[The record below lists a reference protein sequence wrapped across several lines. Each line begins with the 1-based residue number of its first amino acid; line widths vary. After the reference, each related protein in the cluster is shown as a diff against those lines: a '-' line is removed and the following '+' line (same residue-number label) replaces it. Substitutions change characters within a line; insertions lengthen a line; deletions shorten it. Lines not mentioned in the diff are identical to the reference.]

1 MKLYL
6 SLAFG
11 GVPIGAMYA
20 LQALGIV
27 IVYKTSKVF
36 NFASG
41 AIGLACAY
49 FASSLHGDGVPTVLA
64 VLIATVLGVVIGAL
78 MELTVR
84 PVKGALNG
92 TIVTLGWLLVLTGG
106 VGWVYGTQVATNEPV
121 RLVSDRQAFQV
132 GGVLQY
138 SYQQLLLLLI
148 AGLLAGGLALF
159 FRLTSIGTATRAVSE
174 APDAARLLGI
184 AVHRVNLVAWGLGGA
199 VSGLAGVLV
208 APLLGGLNTTA
219 LIILTVQALAAALVG
234 RLSSLPL
241 TFAGGIVLGML
252 QPVVHRA
259 LSSFSG
265 IKGTD
270 ELTAFVVVLVA
281 LLFMR
286 RGGRKDAVSGGLV
299 PVPIRPLPTGRLAA
313 MAFGGVALGA
323 LLLPV
328 LIGDTGNVSR
338 YNLTQVAVWGTAT
351 LSLVLLV
358 GVVGQVSV
366 CQAVFMGC
374 GAYGT
379 GIALT
384 HGVPFLL
391 AVVVGGLLAA
401 AVAALVG
408 LPAIRL
414 EPLELAIATL
424 SLSFTADRFLY
435 SWPPLASVDG
445 KRDVPRP
452 GFAGVDPG
460 HVAAGNR
467 AYAWLA
473 LGVFVVACFA
483 VASLRRGRTGAAL
496 TALRSSEP
504 ATAAM
509 GFSVVSVKLRGF
521 AASGFLAGLAGALY
535 AGLVQS
541 ASGPPFDFTR
551 SITLLAYAVIIGVGS
566 VPGAFFG
573 GLVVTLTTVD
583 FGATSDVANGQV
595 VSMTTLLT
603 GVLLIGV
610 LTLSPD
616 GLSGVVRR
624 VRRGASF
631 RSAEVFA

>member
-1 MKLYL
+1 MRLYL
-6 SLAFG
+6 SLALTG
-11 GVPIGAMYA
+11 IPLGAMYA

-49 FASSLHGDGVPTVLA
+49 AASTLHARGVPILV
-64 VLIATVLGVVIGAL
+64 VLGVAIALGVAIGVL

-84 PVKGALNG
+84 PVGSALAG
-92 TIVTLGWLLVLTGG
+92 TVVTLGWLLVLTGG
-106 VGWVYGTQVATNEPV
+106 VGAVYGTQVATNAPAQ
-121 RLVSDRQAFQV
+121 LVPDRPAV
-132 GGVLQY
+132 DLGGVLVY
-138 SYQQLLLLLI
+138 SEQQLVLLAL
-148 AGLLAGGLALF
+148 AAALAGGLAVF
-159 FRLTSIGTATRAVSE
+159 FRRTALGTATRAVAE

-184 AVHRVNLVAWGLGGA
+184 GVDRVNLVAWGLGGA

-208 APLLGGLNTTA
+208 APLLGGLNTTG
-219 LIILTVQALAAALVG
+219 LVVLTVQALAAALVG

-241 TFAGGIVLGML
+241 TFVGGVLLGML
-252 QPVVHRA
+252 QPVVARA
-259 LSSFSG
+259 LQSFSG
-265 IKGTD
+265 VKGTS

-286 RGGRKDAVSGGLV
+286 RGGRRDVVQGGLV
-299 PVPIRPLPTGRLAA
+299 PVSVRPLPTGRAALAGLLGVVA
-313 MAFGGVALGA
+313 AALVVPALVGDGGNL
-323 LLLPV
+323 
-328 LIGDTGNVSR
+328 SR
-338 YNLTQVAVWGTAT
+338 YNVTQVAVWGLAV

-379 GIALT
+379 GIAVA

-391 AVVVGGLLAA
+391 AIALGGLLAA
-401 AVAALVG
+401 GVATLVG

-435 SWPPLASVDG
+435 SWPPLASDDG

-452 GFAGVDPG
+452 GFASVDPG

-473 LGVFVVACFA
+473 LGLFLLACFA
-483 VASLRRGRTGAAL
+483 VANLRRGRTGAAL

-504 ATAAM
+504 ATSAM

-535 AGLVQS
+535 AGLVQG
-541 ASGPPFDFTR
+541 ASGASFDFTR
-551 SITLLAYAVIIGVGS
+551 SITLLAYAVIIGVAS

-573 GLVVTLTTVD
+573 GLVVTLTTLD
-583 FGATSDVANGQV
+583 FNATTDVASGRTTSV
-595 VSMTTLLT
+595 TTLLT
-603 GVLLIGV
+603 GLLLIAV
-610 LTLSPD
+610 LATSPD
-616 GLSGVVRR
+616 GLAGLVRR
-624 VRRGASF
+624 VQRPRLA
-631 RSAEVFA
+631 RTREALA

>member
-1 MKLYL
+1 VRLYA
-6 SLAFG
+6 SLALG
-11 GVPIGAMYA
+11 GIPLGAMYA

-27 IVYKTSKVF
+27 LVYKTSKVF

-49 FASSLHGDGVPTVLA
+49 AGSSLHAHGVPAVPAVLLA
-64 VLIATVLGVVIGAL
+64 VGVGVGIGLL

-84 PVKGALNG
+84 PVKGALTG
-92 TIVTLGWLLVLTGG
+92 TVVTLGWLLVLTGL
-106 VGWVYGTQVATNEPV
+106 VGGVYGTQVATSEPV
-121 RLVSDRQAFQV
+121 SMVAEKQAFDL
-132 GGVLQY
+132 GGVLVY
-138 SYQQLLLLLI
+138 SRGQLLVLVLTALLVT
-148 AGLLAGGLALF
+148 GLALF
-159 FRLTSIGTATRAVSE
+159 FRRSALGTATRAVSE
-174 APDAARLLGI
+174 SPDAARLLGI
-184 AVHRVNLVAWGLGGA
+184 GVDRVNLFAWGLGGA
-199 VSGLAGVLV
+199 VSGLAGVLA
-208 APLLGGLNTTA
+208 APLLGGLDTTS
-219 LIILTVQALAAALVG
+219 LILLTVQALAAALIG

-241 TFAGGIVLGML
+241 TFAGGIALGML

-259 LSSFSG
+259 LAPYSG
-265 IKGTD
+265 IKGTN

-281 LLFMR
+281 LLLLR
-286 RGGRKDAVSGGLV
+286 RTGRKDVVSGGLL
-299 PVPIRPLPTGRLAA
+299 PVPIRALPQGRTALVAFAGIALA
-313 MAFGGVALGA
+313 A
-323 LLLPV
+323 LLLPA
-328 LIGDTGNVSR
+328 LLGDVGKLSR

-374 GAYGT
+374 GAFGT
-379 GIALT
+379 GIALA
-384 HGVPFLL
+384 HGLPFLL
-391 AVVVGGLLAA
+391 AVPLGAGLAA

-435 SWPPLASVDG
+435 NWAPLAGDTGRRAVT
-445 KRDVPRP
+445 RP
-452 GFAGVDPG
+452 GFASSAPG

-473 LGVFVVACFA
+473 LGLFLLACFA

-521 AASGFLAGLAGALY
+521 AASGFLAGLAGAMY
-535 AGLVQS
+535 AGLVEG
-541 ASGPPFDFTR
+541 ASGAPFDFTR

-573 GLVVTLTTVD
+573 GVVVTLTTLD
-583 FGATSDVANGQV
+583 FGATTDVANGRV
-595 VSMTTLLT
+595 TSLTTMAT
-603 GVLLIGV
+603 GLLLIGV
-610 LTLSPD
+610 LALSPD
-616 GLSGVVRR
+616 GVAGAVSRARR
-624 VRRGASF
+624 RLVPA
-631 RSAEVFA
+631 